1 MKKTLLTLLVL
12 AGISSANTSN
22 AQLADGSI
30 APDWTLTDINGT
42 SHNLYS
48 LLDNGYS
55 VVIDLNAT
63 WCGPC
68 WSYHQAGE
76 LEDLWVNHGPAGQPG
91 VSAGTTDD
99 VYVFMIESDNS
110 TTGADLAGPTANS
123 QGDWITGTQFPII
136 DDGSIAGPYG
146 LAFYPTVYTICPN
159 RQMTRVGGQTG
170 ASPATVL
177 YSHIGTCPSAS
188 GTNNGGLLSY
198 NGETASC
205 SAIDVVVTLQNL
217 GSANL
222 TAATIEVMDGGSSVA
237 SLNWTGNLATYEVEQ
252 VTVGQVTP
260 SSATNYTIEIT
271 SADDNAG
278 DNSISQTLAPATA
291 ASSLDVSVQI
301 ETDRYGSE
309 TTWEIR
315 DASNVVVA
323 SGGPYN
329 DMSSNGTTVQTPV
342 SVLLNAPADCHTFTV
357 FDSYGDGMDGG
368 YGAGNF
374 AVKDAAG
381 NTLLSGGDFADED
394 GGKFL
399 SGTTPSVIEEN
410 AINGLGV
417 YPNPFTTIA
426 TVNFNNNSGI
436 DAIIEVV
443 NMVGQVVYTENVGN
457 ASGLQNITIDGTSF
471 DAGIYMI
478 NVKAGAVLTSERVVL
493 TK

>member
-55 VVIDLNAT
+55 VVLDLNAT

-110 TTGADLAGPTANS
+110 TTAADLAGTGS
-123 QGDWITGTQFPII
+123 STQGNWITGTQFPII

-170 ASPATVL
+170 ASPAAAL
-177 YSHIGTCPSAS
+177 YSHIGTCASAS

-237 SLNWTGNLATYEVEQ
+237 SVNWTGNLATYGVEQ

-260 SSATNYTIEIT
+260 SAATNYTIEIT
-271 SADDNAG
+271 SADDDAS
-278 DNSISQTLAPATA
+278 DNSISQTLSPATA

-301 ETDRYGSE
+301 ETDAYGSE
-309 TTWEIR
+309 TTWELR
-315 DASNVVVA
+315 DASNALVA

-329 DMSSNGTTVQTPV
+329 DLSAAGTTVQTPV
-342 SVLLNAPADCHTFTV
+342 SVLLNSPADCHTFTV
-357 FDSYGDGMDGG
+357 FDAYGDGMDSG

-374 AVKDAAG
+374 ALKDAAG
-381 NTLLSGGDFADED
+381 NTLLSGAEFADED

-399 SGTTPSVIEEN
+399 SGTTPSAIEEN

>member
-42 SHNLYS
+42 THNLYTI
-48 LLDNGYS
+48 LDYGYS

-68 WSYHQAGE
+68 WSYHQSGE
-76 LEDLWVNHGPAGQPG
+76 LEDLWVNHGPAGEPG

-99 VYVFMIESDNS
+99 VYVFMVESDGS
-110 TTGADLAGPTANS
+110 TNAADLAGTTVNS
-123 QGDWITGTQFPII
+123 AGDWITGTLFPII
-136 DDGSIAGPYG
+136 DDGSIADPYG

-170 ASPATVL
+170 ASNAATL
-177 YSHIGTCPSAS
+177 YSHIGTCATAS

-222 TAATIEVMDGGSSVA
+222 TSSTIEVMDGGSSVA
-237 SLNWTGNLATYEVEQ
+237 SVNWTGNLATYGIEQ

-260 SSATNYTIEIT
+260 SASTNYTIEIT
-271 SADDNAG
+271 TTDDNAS
-278 DNSISQTLAPATA
+278 DNAISQTLSPATA

-301 ETDRYGSE
+301 ETDAYGSE
-309 TTWEIR
+309 TTWELR
-315 DASNVVVA
+315 DASGALVTF
-323 SGGPYN
+323 GGPYN
-329 DMSSNGTTVQTPV
+329 DLSAAGTTVQTPV
-342 SVLLNAPADCHTFTV
+342 SVLLSSPADCHTFTV
-357 FDSYGDGMDGG
+357 FDDYGDGMDSG

-374 AVKDAAG
+374 ALKDAAG
-381 NTLLSGGDFADED
+381 NTLLSGGEFTDDD

-399 SGTTPSVIEEN
+399 SGTTPSTIEEN

-426 TVNFNNNSGI
+426 TVNFNNNTGI
-436 DAIIEVV
+436 DPIIEVV
-443 NMVGQVVYTENVGN
+443 NMVGQVVYTENLGD
-457 ASGLQNITIDGTSF
+457 ASRLQNITIDGTSF

-478 NVKAGAVLTSERVVL
+478 NIKVGEVLTSKRVVL

>member
-68 WSYHQAGE
+68 WSYHTSGA
-76 LEDLWVNHGPAGQPG
+76 LEDLWENHGPAGQTG

-110 TTGADLAGPTANS
+110 TTSADLNGTTS
-123 QGDWITGTQFPII
+123 GTMGDWVTGTQFPII

-170 ASPATVL
+170 ASAATAL

-260 SSATNYTIEIT
+260 SAATNYTIEIT

-315 DASNVVVA
+315 DASNAVVA

-329 DMSSNGTTVQTPV
+329 DLSSNGTTVQPPL
-342 SVLLNAPADCHTFTV
+342 SVLLTSPADCHTFTV
-357 FDSYGDGMDGG
+357 FDSWGDGMDSG
-368 YGAGNF
+368 YGAGSF

-399 SGTTPSVIEEN
+399 SGTTPSTIEEN

-426 TVNFNNNSGI
+426 TVNFNNNTGI

-478 NVKAGAVLTSERVVL
+478 NVKAGSVLTSERVVL

>member
-12 AGISSANTSN
+12 AGVSSANTAN
-22 AQLADGSI
+22 AQLPSGSI
-30 APDWTLTDINGT
+30 APDWTLSDINGN
-42 SHNLYS
+42 SYNLYN
-48 LLDNGYS
+48 LLDNGYT
-55 VVIDLNAT
+55 VIIDMNAT
-63 WCGPC
+63 WCPPC
-68 WSYHQAGE
+68 WSYHQSGE

-91 VSAGTTDD
+91 VSATTTDD
-99 VYVFMIESDNS
+99 VYVFMVESDGS
-110 TTGADLAGPTANS
+110 TNAADLAGTGTNTE
-123 QGDWITGTQFPII
+123 GNWITGTDFPII
-136 DDGSIAGPYG
+136 DDASLASPYA
-146 LAFYPTVYTICPN
+146 LAYYPTVYSVCAN
-159 RQMTRVGGQTG
+159 RQLTEVGAIS
-170 ASPATVL
+170 ASAHYANVG
-177 YSHIGTCPSAS
+177 SCVSAS

-237 SLNWTGNLATYEVEQ
+237 SVNWTGNLATYAVEQ

-260 SSATNYTIEIT
+260 SAATNYTIEIT
-271 SADDNAG
+271 SADDNAS

-301 ETDRYGSE
+301 ETDAYGSE
-309 TTWEIR
+309 TTWELR
-315 DASNVVVA
+315 DASNALVA

-329 DMSSNGTTVQTPV
+329 DLTAAGTTVQTPV
-342 SVLLNAPADCHTFTV
+342 SVLLTSPADCHTFTV
-357 FDSYGDGMDGG
+357 FDSWGDGMDAG

-399 SGTTPSVIEEN
+399 SGTTPSAIEEN

-426 TVNFNNNSGI
+426 TVNFNNNTGI

-443 NMVGQVVYTENVGN
+443 NMVGQVVYTEDVGN
-457 ASGLQNITIDGTSF
+457 ASGLQNVTIDGTSF
-471 DAGIYMI
+471 TAGIYMI

-493 TK
+493 AK